1 MTEPSKLSTY
11 VLRLA
16 DDAMVLGQRISEWT
30 SNSPNLEEDI
40 ANSNVALDYLG
51 RARMLYAYAATM
63 LDTTEDELAFMRDA
77 RAYTNLLMHELP
89 KGDYAFSTVRQFF
102 IDSFD
107 VLFFEQLVNSSDVQ
121 LAAIAAKTV
130 KECQYHLRRSRD
142 LMVRLGDGTEESHQR
157 MQAALDELWGY
168 RHELFIDDDLETD
181 LQQQGIAINRA
192 ALQPSW
198 DTAINDCLAEAT
210 LSIPEADWT
219 VVGGRSG
226 VHSEHL
232 GHMLDDMQCLH
243 RSHPGVTW

>member
-1 MTEPSKLSTY
+1 MTEPDNLSTY

-63 LDTTEDELAFMRDA
+63 LNTTEDDLAFMRDA
-77 RAYTNLLMHELP
+77 RQYTNLLMHELP

-107 VLFFEQLVNSSDVQ
+107 VLYFEQLIHSGDAQ
-121 LAAIAAKTV
+121 LAAIAAKTF
-130 KECQYHLRRSRD
+130 KECQYHVRRSRD
-142 LMVRLGDGTEESHQR
+142 LMVRLGDGTDESNSR
-157 MQAALDELWGY
+157 MQTALDELWGY
-168 RHELFIDDDLETD
+168 RHELFMDDELETE
-181 LQQQGIAINRA
+181 LQQQGVAITRA
-192 ALQPSW
+192 DLQPKW
-198 DTAINDCLAEAT
+198 DAAIQDCLTEAT

-219 VVGGRSG
+219 VSGGRAG

>member
-1 MTEPSKLSTY
+1 MTEPSNLSTY

-63 LDTTEDELAFMRDA
+63 LNTTEDELAFMRDA
-77 RAYTNLLMHELP
+77 RQYTNLLMHELP

-107 VLFFEQLVNSSDVQ
+107 VLYFEQLVNSSDAQ
-121 LAAIAAKTV
+121 LAAIAAKTL
-130 KECQYHLRRSRD
+130 KECRYHVRRSRD
-142 LMVRLGDGTEESHQR
+142 LMVRLGDGTEESHTR
-157 MQAALDELWGY
+157 MQTALNELWGY
-168 RHELFIDDDLETD
+168 RHELFMDDELETE
-181 LQQQGIAINRA
+181 LQQQGIAITRTD
-192 ALQPSW
+192 LQQAW
-198 DTAINDCLAEAT
+198 DAAINDCLAEAT
-210 LSIPEADWT
+210 LSIPETDWT
-219 VVGGRSG
+219 VTGGRAG

-243 RSHPGVTW
+243 RSYPGVTW